1 MYARRNIFGFEG
13 RKVINMTIRHLKIF
27 IAVYNERNMTMA
39 ANKLFITQPSVS
51 QAIKELENYYGVEL
65 FERISNKLYVT
76 ESGKKVY
83 QYAKHIMKLFD
94 ELEDGLKENAPKKKL
109 IIGANYTVG
118 VVLIHKYIKKF
129 NSLYSNSEI
138 KVIVNKASI
147 LKEMLRKNELD
158 LALIEEIKN
167 ESDFIEDFFYNDRI
181 VVVADPEHPLFQ
193 QNEVTAYDVVNEHL
207 LLREKG
213 AGVRNLFELKMNQIG
228 LVIEPYW
235 ESTSTTALINAAEN
249 KIGIAVLPFE
259 LVKDHIDSG
268 CLRELKVKDIDLSR
282 KLIVI
287 YHKDKFLTSAMK
299 DFIEICHEL

>member
-1 MYARRNIFGFEG
+1 
-13 RKVINMTIRHLKIF
+13 MTIRHLKIF

>member
-118 VVLIHKYIKKF
+118 VILIHKYIKKF

>member
-51 QAIKELENYYGVEL
+51 QAIKELETYYGVEL

-94 ELEDGLKENAPKKKL
+94 ELEDGLKENASKKKL

-118 VVLIHKYIKKF
+118 VILIHKYIKKF

-228 LVIEPYW
+228 LVIKPYW

-259 LVKDHIDSG
+259 LVKDHVDSG

>member
-1 MYARRNIFGFEG
+1 
-13 RKVINMTIRHLKIF
+13 
-27 IAVYNERNMTMA
+27 MTMA

-51 QAIKELENYYGVEL
+51 QAIKELETYYGVEL

-94 ELEDGLKENAPKKKL
+94 ELEDGLKENASKKKL

-118 VVLIHKYIKKF
+118 VILIHKYIKKF

-228 LVIEPYW
+228 LVIKPYW

-259 LVKDHIDSG
+259 LVKDHVDSG

>member
-27 IAVYNERNMTMA
+27 IAVYNERNMTVA

-109 IIGANYTVG
+109 MVGANYTVG

-129 NSLYSNSEI
+129 NSLYPNSEI

-147 LKEMLRKNELD
+147 LKEMLRKNQLD

-167 ESDFIEDFFYNDRI
+167 ESDFIADFFYNDRI

-282 KLIVI
+282 KLMVI

>member
-1 MYARRNIFGFEG
+1 MLEEIFFGFEG

-27 IAVYNERNMTMA
+27 IAVYNERNMTVA

-109 IIGANYTVG
+109 IVGANYTVG

-129 NSLYSNSEI
+129 NSLYPNSEI

-158 LALIEEIKN
+158 LALIEETKN

-181 VVVADPEHPLFQ
+181 VVVADPQHPLFH
-193 QNEVTAYDVVNEHL
+193 QNEITAYDVVNEHL